1 MRHMLERSV
10 GGMAFALALATG
22 AIAAEAP
29 APLSIDWPQQ
39 GVFGTFDRSAV
50 QRGFQVFSG
59 VCSSCHS
66 VKYLAFRNL
75 EALGYNDD
83 EVAAIAAEH
92 EVTDGPDESG
102 DMFERPAVASDHM
115 PGPFA
120 NEEAARAANGGALPP
135 DLSLIIKA
143 RAGGADYLYSLLVG
157 YEEPPEGVE
166 VPAGMNYNA
175 YFPGHQIAMAQ
186 PLYEDSVEYQDG
198 TQATIPQMASDVTQ
212 FLAWVA
218 EPTMEQRKV
227 TGITAML
234 FLLVLAILFYAY
246 KRRLWADIH

>member
-135 DLSLIIKA
+135 DLSLIVKA

>member
-92 EVTDGPDESG
+92 EVTDGPDEYG
-102 DMFERPAVASDHM
+102 DMYERPAVASDHM
-115 PGPFA
+115 PGPFP

-143 RAGGADYLYSLLVG
+143 RAGGPDYLYSLLVG

-186 PLYEDSVEYQDG
+186 PLYDDMVEYQDG